1 MERNN
6 KDNWLEAVQWL
17 CRHFEVRCHPVK
29 IKSGLPLD
37 DGKLSESLFVRAL
50 ERHEIDIMELSTNEL
65 TKASLPCVVIESKER
80 TPLIITCIDGQQ
92 VTYLEVANDFQQS
105 TVDVSEFRT
114 RVDKPLWQINAASK
128 VDQRAEDL
136 KQRTPT
142 HWLLMTL
149 KEVKPW
155 YRDLLVASFV
165 INVLALVVPLF
176 TMNVYDRVVPNQAF
190 NTLWVLSA
198 GVAIIIVFDWIL
210 KESRSSVT
218 DMASRYVDNKLSS
231 QLFSK
236 TMGMKLEN
244 RPQSVGAFSRQLQ
257 DFDSVKEFLTSVT
270 LVTLVDL
277 PFTVLFLVL
286 IGWLGGA
293 MMLIPMGVMLLL
305 VTISIAMKRKV
316 ESTLEETS
324 RFSTQRQAQLIESLN
339 ALSEIKQNNAQG
351 LLQKRWE
358 QVVASLSTWQTRSR
372 TYTNIISH
380 SIQSSQQ
387 VVTVSLIVFGVYQI
401 SEGLLTMGG
410 LIAIVMLSG
419 RAGSSINQLSML
431 MLRYQQS
438 KTAMEGLNQI
448 MSLPQEDTN
457 HQVLERGTFNGR
469 IKLDNVG
476 FIYPEMQSEVL
487 SGIDLEIQAGERVGI
502 VGAAGAG
509 KSTLMSLLL
518 KQYAPSSG
526 QVYFEGLDSKLWP
539 HSVLRE
545 TTGWVAQHSVL
556 FFGSVFENITFGDT
570 QFDEKRLAYA
580 IQFSGLNDYMPRL
593 VNGLETQVGEGGR
606 NLSGGQ
612 RQAVALARALYRQPK
627 LLALDEPTSAL
638 DSQAE
643 QRFYQAL
650 LRMPKDITMV
660 ISSHRQSFLALCDRV
675 LVLERGKIV
684 LEGTPKEIFERRSS
698 KHKVKNISV
707 VKGGNHEH

>member
-1 MERNN
+1 MDKTD
-6 KDNWLEAVQWL
+6 KDYWLQAIQWL

-37 DGKLSESLFVRAL
+37 EGKLSEGIFSRAL
-50 ERHEIDIMELSTNEL
+50 ERLGIDIMELSIADI
-65 TKASLPCVVIESKER
+65 TKAALPLVVVESVTR
-80 TPLIITCIDGQQ
+80 NPLIVIGVDGQQ
-92 VTYLEVANDFQQS
+92 ITYLNVEQEFKQS
-105 TVDVSEFRT
+105 TVDISEFRAQI
-114 RVDKPLWQINAASK
+114 DPALWQINANSIIDER
-128 VDQRAEDL
+128 VDDL
-136 KQRTPT
+136 KQHTPA
-142 HWLLMTL
+142 HWLLMAI
-149 KEVKPW
+149 KEVRPW

-190 NTLWVLSA
+190 NTLWVLSI
-198 GVAIIIVFDWIL
+198 GVAIVIVFDWIL

-236 TMGMKLEN
+236 TMGMRLEN

-277 PFTVLFLVL
+277 PFTFLFLVL

-305 VTISIAMKRKV
+305 VVISVAMKRKV
-316 ESTLEETS
+316 EGTLEETS
-324 RFSTQRQAQLIESLN
+324 RLSTQRQAQLIESLN

-358 QVVASLSTWQTRSR
+358 QVVSSLSTWQSRSR
-372 TYTNIISH
+372 TYTNIVSH
-380 SIQSSQQ
+380 CIQSSQQ
-387 VVTVSLIVFGVYQI
+387 IVTVSLIVFGVYQI
-401 SEGLLTMGG
+401 AEGLLTMGG

-457 HQVLERGTFNGR
+457 HQVLERGSFNGH

-476 FIYPEMQSEVL
+476 FVYPEMRAEVL
-487 SGIDLEIQAGERVGI
+487 SGIDIEIKAGERIGI

-518 KQYAPSSG
+518 KQYEPSSG

-545 TTGWVAQHSVL
+545 NTGWVAQHSVL

-570 QFDEKRLAYA
+570 QFDEQRLGYA
-580 IQFSGLNDYMPRL
+580 IQYSGLNDYMPRL

-650 LRMPKDITMV
+650 LRMPKNITMV

-675 LVLERGKIV
+675 IVLERGKIA
-684 LEGTPKEIFERRSS
+684 LEGSPKDIFERRSS

-707 VKGGNHEH
+707 IKGGSHEH

>member
-105 TVDVSEFRT
+105 TVDFSEFRT

-149 KEVKPW
+149 KEVKSW

-198 GVAIIIVFDWIL
+198 GVAIVIVFDWIL

-293 MMLIPMGVMLLL
+293 MMLILWGLCCYWSLL
-305 VTISIAMKRKV
+305 V
-316 ESTLEETS
+316 
-324 RFSTQRQAQLIESLN
+324 
-339 ALSEIKQNNAQG
+339 
-351 LLQKRWE
+351 LL
-358 QVVASLSTWQTRSR
+358 
-372 TYTNIISH
+372 
-380 SIQSSQQ
+380 
-387 VVTVSLIVFGVYQI
+387 
-401 SEGLLTMGG
+401 
-410 LIAIVMLSG
+410 
-419 RAGSSINQLSML
+419 
-431 MLRYQQS
+431 
-438 KTAMEGLNQI
+438 
-448 MSLPQEDTN
+448 
-457 HQVLERGTFNGR
+457 
-469 IKLDNVG
+469 
-476 FIYPEMQSEVL
+476 
-487 SGIDLEIQAGERVGI
+487 
-502 VGAAGAG
+502 
-509 KSTLMSLLL
+509 
-518 KQYAPSSG
+518 
-526 QVYFEGLDSKLWP
+526 
-539 HSVLRE
+539 
-545 TTGWVAQHSVL
+545 
-556 FFGSVFENITFGDT
+556 
-570 QFDEKRLAYA
+570 
-580 IQFSGLNDYMPRL
+580 
-593 VNGLETQVGEGGR
+593 
-606 NLSGGQ
+606 
-612 RQAVALARALYRQPK
+612 
-627 LLALDEPTSAL
+627 
-638 DSQAE
+638 
-643 QRFYQAL
+643 
-650 LRMPKDITMV
+650 
-660 ISSHRQSFLALCDRV
+660 
-675 LVLERGKIV
+675 
-684 LEGTPKEIFERRSS
+684 
-698 KHKVKNISV
+698 
-707 VKGGNHEH
+707 